1 MKRKRKRNL
10 YHLWF
15 CFAMLLFLAV
25 PFKVKAETATT
36 PVSISVQYGQT
47 EARTILNMINEM
59 RTSSTDAWYWK
70 QDDTTK
76 TYCTNLQPLQYDYD
90 LEKTAMQRAAEIA
103 IIYSHTRPNN
113 KDTFSAFYENS
124 VYYTYA
130 GENIAAGYGTADSVN
145 DGWREDNELYAG
157 QGHRRNMLNSK
168 FNCVGIGHVY
178 YNGFH
183 YWVENFAYRDKV
195 NTTPVSADNTETTL
209 TIPVATSKIS
219 NFNITFDKDE
229 YSLKTGESTSIS
241 VSDPTIS
248 VFGHWGSRFVFVT
261 DTPDLTI
268 ADSTVATLSGT
279 ITGISEGDTTISAS
293 LYGLTAHQTAAVK
306 VHNCE
311 NHWDDGKIT
320 TTPTCTKTGVKQ
332 YTCTICSETKT
343 EEIAALGHDY
353 SSDWTIDTAA
363 ACETVG
369 SKSHHCTRCDS
380 KKDITEIPA
389 SGHSWNDGAIT
400 TEPTCT
406 DEGVK
411 TFTCNSCGKTRTEEV
426 AALGHNY
433 SSDWTI
439 DTAATCS
446 AIGSK
451 SHHCTRCDSKKDVT
465 EIPAS
470 GHSWND
476 GAITTEP
483 TCTDEGV
490 KTFTCNACGKT
501 RTEAIA
507 ALGHNYSS
515 DWTIDTAAVCE
526 TVGSKSHH
534 CTRCDSKKD
543 VTEIPASGHSWNDGA
558 ITTEPTCTDEG
569 VKTFTCNACG
579 KTRTEAVA
587 ALGHN
592 YSSDWTIDTAAAC
605 ETVGSKSHH
614 CTRCDS
620 KKDITEIPASGKH
633 TWNNGVI
640 TKPATIAEEGV
651 KTYTCTVCGVTRTET
666 IAKLPMPTVTPVPT
680 ATPTPAITSAPTV
693 TPTPSVSV
701 GTKITDKKT
710 GNIYKVTS
718 SRSSSQTVAFIGN
731 KVKTSVTIPTT
742 IKIKGATYKVT
753 EISTNAFKNNRKL
766 KKVVIGQNIVRIGK
780 NAFYGCKK
788 LTSITIKS
796 SRLTLKN
803 IGKNA
808 FKNTSPKATVKVPKK
823 QKVLYN
829 QILKKRGLNKKAK
842 VK

>member
-241 VSDPTIS
+241 VSDPAIS

-268 ADSTVATLSGT
+268 ADSTVATLSGS

-320 TTPTCTKTGVKQ
+320 TPPTCTKTGVKQ

-380 KKDITEIPA
+380 K
-389 SGHSWNDGAIT
+389 
-400 TEPTCT
+400 
-406 DEGVK
+406 
-411 TFTCNSCGKTRTEEV
+411 
-426 AALGHNY
+426 
-433 SSDWTI
+433 I
-439 DTAATCS
+439 D
-446 AIGSK
+446 
-451 SHHCTRCDSKKDVT
+451 V
-465 EIPAS
+465 
-470 GHSWND
+470 
-476 GAITTEP
+476 
-483 TCTDEGV
+483 
-490 KTFTCNACGKT
+490 
-501 RTEAIA
+501 
-507 ALGHNYSS
+507 
-515 DWTIDTAAVCE
+515 
-526 TVGSKSHH
+526 
-534 CTRCDSKKD
+534 
-543 VTEIPASGHSWNDGA
+543 
-558 ITTEPTCTDEG
+558 
-569 VKTFTCNACG
+569 
-579 KTRTEAVA
+579 
-587 ALGHN
+587 
-592 YSSDWTIDTAAAC
+592 
-605 ETVGSKSHH
+605 
-614 CTRCDS
+614 
-620 KKDITEIPASGKH
+620 TEIPASGKH
-633 TWNNGVI
+633 TWNNGII

-823 QKVLYN
+823 QKALYN
-829 QILKKRGLNKKAK
+829 QIFKKRGLNKKAK

>member
-1 MKRKRKRNL
+1 MKRKRNL

-157 QGHRRNMLNSK
+157 QGHRRNMLSSK

-320 TTPTCTKTGVKQ
+320 TPPTCTKTGVKQ

-389 SGHSWNDGAIT
+389 
-400 TEPTCT
+400 P
-406 DEGVK
+406 
-411 TFTCNSCGKTRTEEV
+411 
-426 AALGHNY
+426 
-433 SSDWTI
+433 
-439 DTAATCS
+439 
-446 AIGSK
+446 
-451 SHHCTRCDSKKDVT
+451 
-465 EIPAS
+465 
-470 GHSWND
+470 
-476 GAITTEP
+476 
-483 TCTDEGV
+483 
-490 KTFTCNACGKT
+490 
-501 RTEAIA
+501 
-507 ALGHNYSS
+507 
-515 DWTIDTAAVCE
+515 
-526 TVGSKSHH
+526 
-534 CTRCDSKKD
+534 
-543 VTEIPASGHSWNDGA
+543 
-558 ITTEPTCTDEG
+558 
-569 VKTFTCNACG
+569 
-579 KTRTEAVA
+579 
-587 ALGHN
+587 
-592 YSSDWTIDTAAAC
+592 
-605 ETVGSKSHH
+605 
-614 CTRCDS
+614 
-620 KKDITEIPASGKH
+620 GKH

-731 KVKTSVTIPTT
+731 KVKTSVIIPTT

-823 QKVLYN
+823 QKALYN

>member
-1 MKRKRKRNL
+1 MKRKRNL
-10 YHLWF
+10 YHLWI

-25 PFKVKAETATT
+25 PFNVKAATATT

-47 EARTILNMINEM
+47 EARTILDMINEM

-241 VSDPTIS
+241 VSDPAIS
-248 VFGHWGSRFVFVT
+248 VFGHWGSRFIFVT

-320 TTPTCTKTGVKQ
+320 TPPTCTKTGVKQ

-380 KKDITEIPA
+380 KKD
-389 SGHSWNDGAIT
+389 
-400 TEPTCT
+400 
-406 DEGVK
+406 
-411 TFTCNSCGKTRTEEV
+411 
-426 AALGHNY
+426 
-433 SSDWTI
+433 
-439 DTAATCS
+439 
-446 AIGSK
+446 
-451 SHHCTRCDSKKDVT
+451 VT

-476 GAITTEP
+476 GAITTKP

-490 KTFTCNACGKT
+490 KTFTCN
-501 RTEAIA
+501 
-507 ALGHNYSS
+507 S
-515 DWTIDTAAVCE
+515 
-526 TVGSKSHH
+526 
-534 CTRCDSKKD
+534 
-543 VTEIPASGHSWNDGA
+543 
-558 ITTEPTCTDEG
+558 
-569 VKTFTCNACG
+569 CG

-592 YSSDWTIDTAAAC
+592 YSSDWTIDTAATCSAI
-605 ETVGSKSHH
+605 GSKSHH

-640 TKPATIAEEGV
+640 TKPATIAEEGI

-666 IAKLPMPTVTPVPT
+666 IAKLPMPTATPVPT

-701 GTKITDKKT
+701 GTKIVDKKT
-710 GNIYKVTS
+710 GSIYKITS
-718 SRSSSQTVAFIGN
+718 SSSSSRTVAFVGN
-731 KVKTSVTIPTT
+731 KVKASVTIPTS

-753 EISTNAFKNNRKL
+753 EISASAFKNNRKL
-766 KKVVIGQNIVRIGK
+766 KKVVIGQNIVKIGK
-780 NAFYGCKK
+780 NAFYGCKN

-808 FKNTSPKATVKVPKK
+808 FKNTSQKATVKVPKK
-823 QKVLYN
+823 QKALYN

>member
-268 ADSTVATLSGT
+268 ADSTVATLSGS

-320 TTPTCTKTGVKQ
+320 TPPTCTKTGVKQ

-363 ACETVG
+363 A
-369 SKSHHCTRCDS
+369 
-380 KKDITEIPA
+380 
-389 SGHSWNDGAIT
+389 
-400 TEPTCT
+400 
-406 DEGVK
+406 
-411 TFTCNSCGKTRTEEV
+411 
-426 AALGHNY
+426 
-433 SSDWTI
+433 
-439 DTAATCS
+439 
-446 AIGSK
+446 
-451 SHHCTRCDSKKDVT
+451 
-465 EIPAS
+465 
-470 GHSWND
+470 
-476 GAITTEP
+476 
-483 TCTDEGV
+483 
-490 KTFTCNACGKT
+490 
-501 RTEAIA
+501 
-507 ALGHNYSS
+507 
-515 DWTIDTAAVCE
+515 CE

-620 KKDITEIPASGKH
+620 KIDVTEIPASGKH

-666 IAKLPMPTVTPVPT
+666 IAKLPMPTATPVPT

-731 KVKTSVTIPTT
+731 KVKTSVTIPAT

-753 EISTNAFKNNRKL
+753 EISTNAFKNSRKL
-766 KKVVIGQNIVRIGK
+766 KKVVIGQNIVKIDK

-808 FKNTSPKATVKVPKK
+808 FKNTIPKATVKVPKK
-823 QKVLYN
+823 QKALYN

-842 VK
+842 IK

>member
-1 MKRKRKRNL
+1 MKRKRNL

-268 ADSTVATLSGT
+268 ADSTVATLSGS

-320 TTPTCTKTGVKQ
+320 TPPTCTKTGVKQ

-363 ACETVG
+363 A
-369 SKSHHCTRCDS
+369 
-380 KKDITEIPA
+380 
-389 SGHSWNDGAIT
+389 
-400 TEPTCT
+400 
-406 DEGVK
+406 
-411 TFTCNSCGKTRTEEV
+411 
-426 AALGHNY
+426 
-433 SSDWTI
+433 
-439 DTAATCS
+439 
-446 AIGSK
+446 
-451 SHHCTRCDSKKDVT
+451 
-465 EIPAS
+465 
-470 GHSWND
+470 
-476 GAITTEP
+476 
-483 TCTDEGV
+483 
-490 KTFTCNACGKT
+490 
-501 RTEAIA
+501 
-507 ALGHNYSS
+507 
-515 DWTIDTAAVCE
+515 CE

-620 KKDITEIPASGKH
+620 KKDVTEIPASGKH

-731 KVKTSVTIPTT
+731 KVKTSVIIPTT

-788 LTSITIKS
+788 LTAITIKS

-823 QKVLYN
+823 QKALYN

>member
-219 NFNITFDKDE
+219 NFHITFDKDE

-241 VSDPTIS
+241 VSDPAIS

-268 ADSTVATLSGT
+268 ADSTVATLSGS

-320 TTPTCTKTGVKQ
+320 TPPTCTKTGVKQ

-389 SGHSWNDGAIT
+389 
-400 TEPTCT
+400 P
-406 DEGVK
+406 
-411 TFTCNSCGKTRTEEV
+411 
-426 AALGHNY
+426 
-433 SSDWTI
+433 
-439 DTAATCS
+439 
-446 AIGSK
+446 
-451 SHHCTRCDSKKDVT
+451 
-465 EIPAS
+465 
-470 GHSWND
+470 
-476 GAITTEP
+476 
-483 TCTDEGV
+483 
-490 KTFTCNACGKT
+490 
-501 RTEAIA
+501 
-507 ALGHNYSS
+507 
-515 DWTIDTAAVCE
+515 
-526 TVGSKSHH
+526 
-534 CTRCDSKKD
+534 
-543 VTEIPASGHSWNDGA
+543 
-558 ITTEPTCTDEG
+558 
-569 VKTFTCNACG
+569 
-579 KTRTEAVA
+579 
-587 ALGHN
+587 
-592 YSSDWTIDTAAAC
+592 
-605 ETVGSKSHH
+605 
-614 CTRCDS
+614 
-620 KKDITEIPASGKH
+620 GKH

-731 KVKTSVTIPTT
+731 KVKTSVIIPTT

>member
-1 MKRKRKRNL
+1 MKRKRNL

-15 CFAMLLFLAV
+15 CFAVLLFLAV

-320 TTPTCTKTGVKQ
+320 TPPTCTKTGVKQ

-380 KKDITEIPA
+380 KKD
-389 SGHSWNDGAIT
+389 
-400 TEPTCT
+400 
-406 DEGVK
+406 V
-411 TFTCNSCGKTRTEEV
+411 
-426 AALGHNY
+426 
-433 SSDWTI
+433 
-439 DTAATCS
+439 
-446 AIGSK
+446 
-451 SHHCTRCDSKKDVT
+451 
-465 EIPAS
+465 
-470 GHSWND
+470 
-476 GAITTEP
+476 
-483 TCTDEGV
+483 
-490 KTFTCNACGKT
+490 
-501 RTEAIA
+501 
-507 ALGHNYSS
+507 
-515 DWTIDTAAVCE
+515 
-526 TVGSKSHH
+526 
-534 CTRCDSKKD
+534 
-543 VTEIPASGHSWNDGA
+543 
-558 ITTEPTCTDEG
+558 
-569 VKTFTCNACG
+569 
-579 KTRTEAVA
+579 
-587 ALGHN
+587 
-592 YSSDWTIDTAAAC
+592 
-605 ETVGSKSHH
+605 
-614 CTRCDS
+614 
-620 KKDITEIPASGKH
+620 TEIPASGKH
-633 TWNNGVI
+633 TWNNGII

>member
-1 MKRKRKRNL
+1 MKRKRNL
-10 YHLWF
+10 YHLWI

-25 PFKVKAETATT
+25 PFNVKAATATT

-47 EARTILNMINEM
+47 EARTILDMINEM

-241 VSDPTIS
+241 VSDPAIS

-320 TTPTCTKTGVKQ
+320 TPPTCTKTGVKQ

-369 SKSHHCTRCDS
+369 SKSHHCTRCD
-380 KKDITEIPA
+380 
-389 SGHSWNDGAIT
+389 
-400 TEPTCT
+400 
-406 DEGVK
+406 
-411 TFTCNSCGKTRTEEV
+411 R
-426 AALGHNY
+426 
-433 SSDWTI
+433 
-439 DTAATCS
+439 
-446 AIGSK
+446 
-451 SHHCTRCDSKKDVT
+451 
-465 EIPAS
+465 
-470 GHSWND
+470 
-476 GAITTEP
+476 
-483 TCTDEGV
+483 
-490 KTFTCNACGKT
+490 
-501 RTEAIA
+501 
-507 ALGHNYSS
+507 
-515 DWTIDTAAVCE
+515 
-526 TVGSKSHH
+526 
-534 CTRCDSKKD
+534 KKD

-666 IAKLPMPTVTPVPT
+666 IAKLPMPTATPVPT

-701 GTKITDKKT
+701 GTKIVDKKT
-710 GNIYKVTS
+710 GSIYKVTS
-718 SRSSSQTVAFIGN
+718 SSSSSRTVAFVGN
-731 KVKTSVTIPTT
+731 KVKASVTIPTS

-753 EISTNAFKNNRKL
+753 EISASAFKNNRNL
-766 KKVVIGQNIVRIGK
+766 KKVVIGQNIVKIGK
-780 NAFYGCKK
+780 NAFYGCKN

-808 FKNTSPKATVKVPKK
+808 FKNTSQKATVKVPKK
-823 QKVLYN
+823 QKALYN

>member
-1 MKRKRKRNL
+1 MKRKRNL

-157 QGHRRNMLNSK
+157 LGHRRNMLNSK

-268 ADSTVATLSGT
+268 ADSTVATLSGS

-320 TTPTCTKTGVKQ
+320 TPPTCTKTGVKQ

-380 KKDITEIPA
+380 KKD
-389 SGHSWNDGAIT
+389 
-400 TEPTCT
+400 
-406 DEGVK
+406 V
-411 TFTCNSCGKTRTEEV
+411 
-426 AALGHNY
+426 
-433 SSDWTI
+433 
-439 DTAATCS
+439 
-446 AIGSK
+446 
-451 SHHCTRCDSKKDVT
+451 
-465 EIPAS
+465 
-470 GHSWND
+470 
-476 GAITTEP
+476 
-483 TCTDEGV
+483 
-490 KTFTCNACGKT
+490 
-501 RTEAIA
+501 
-507 ALGHNYSS
+507 
-515 DWTIDTAAVCE
+515 
-526 TVGSKSHH
+526 
-534 CTRCDSKKD
+534 
-543 VTEIPASGHSWNDGA
+543 
-558 ITTEPTCTDEG
+558 
-569 VKTFTCNACG
+569 
-579 KTRTEAVA
+579 
-587 ALGHN
+587 
-592 YSSDWTIDTAAAC
+592 
-605 ETVGSKSHH
+605 
-614 CTRCDS
+614 
-620 KKDITEIPASGKH
+620 TEIPASGKH

-651 KTYTCTVCGVTRTET
+651 KTYTCTICGVTRTET

-731 KVKTSVTIPTT
+731 KVKTSVIIPTT

-823 QKVLYN
+823 QKALYN

>member
-1 MKRKRKRNL
+1 MKRKRNL

-241 VSDPTIS
+241 VSDPAIS

-268 ADSTVATLSGT
+268 ADSTVATLSGS

-311 NHWDDGKIT
+311 NHWNDGKIT
-320 TTPTCTKTGVKQ
+320 TPPTCTKTGVKQ

-363 ACETVG
+363 T
-369 SKSHHCTRCDS
+369 
-380 KKDITEIPA
+380 
-389 SGHSWNDGAIT
+389 
-400 TEPTCT
+400 
-406 DEGVK
+406 
-411 TFTCNSCGKTRTEEV
+411 
-426 AALGHNY
+426 
-433 SSDWTI
+433 
-439 DTAATCS
+439 
-446 AIGSK
+446 
-451 SHHCTRCDSKKDVT
+451 
-465 EIPAS
+465 
-470 GHSWND
+470 
-476 GAITTEP
+476 
-483 TCTDEGV
+483 
-490 KTFTCNACGKT
+490 
-501 RTEAIA
+501 
-507 ALGHNYSS
+507 
-515 DWTIDTAAVCE
+515 CE

-620 KKDITEIPASGKH
+620 KIDVTEIPASGKH

-666 IAKLPMPTVTPVPT
+666 IAKLPMPTATPVPT

-731 KVKTSVTIPTT
+731 KVKTSVTIPAT

-753 EISTNAFKNNRKL
+753 EISTNAFKNSRKL
-766 KKVVIGQNIVRIGK
+766 KKVVIGQNIVKIGK

-808 FKNTSPKATVKVPKK
+808 FKNTIPKATVKVPKK
-823 QKVLYN
+823 QKALYN

-842 VK
+842 IK

>member
-1 MKRKRKRNL
+1 MKRKRNL

-183 YWVENFAYRDKV
+183 YWVENFAYRDEV
-195 NTTPVSADNTETTL
+195 NTTPISADNTETTL

-380 KKDITEIPA
+380 KKD
-389 SGHSWNDGAIT
+389 
-400 TEPTCT
+400 
-406 DEGVK
+406 V
-411 TFTCNSCGKTRTEEV
+411 
-426 AALGHNY
+426 
-433 SSDWTI
+433 
-439 DTAATCS
+439 
-446 AIGSK
+446 
-451 SHHCTRCDSKKDVT
+451 
-465 EIPAS
+465 
-470 GHSWND
+470 
-476 GAITTEP
+476 
-483 TCTDEGV
+483 
-490 KTFTCNACGKT
+490 
-501 RTEAIA
+501 
-507 ALGHNYSS
+507 
-515 DWTIDTAAVCE
+515 
-526 TVGSKSHH
+526 
-534 CTRCDSKKD
+534 
-543 VTEIPASGHSWNDGA
+543 
-558 ITTEPTCTDEG
+558 
-569 VKTFTCNACG
+569 
-579 KTRTEAVA
+579 
-587 ALGHN
+587 
-592 YSSDWTIDTAAAC
+592 
-605 ETVGSKSHH
+605 
-614 CTRCDS
+614 
-620 KKDITEIPASGKH
+620 TEIPASGKH

-651 KTYTCTVCGVTRTET
+651 KTYTCTICGVTRTET

-731 KVKTSVTIPTT
+731 KVKTSVIIPTT

-823 QKVLYN
+823 QKALYN

>member
-219 NFNITFDKDE
+219 NFHITFDKDE

-241 VSDPTIS
+241 VSDPAIS

-268 ADSTVATLSGT
+268 ADSTVATLSGS

-320 TTPTCTKTGVKQ
+320 TPPTCTKTGVKQ

-343 EEIAALGHDY
+343 EEIAALGHD
-353 SSDWTIDTAA
+353 
-363 ACETVG
+363 
-369 SKSHHCTRCDS
+369 
-380 KKDITEIPA
+380 
-389 SGHSWNDGAIT
+389 
-400 TEPTCT
+400 
-406 DEGVK
+406 
-411 TFTCNSCGKTRTEEV
+411 
-426 AALGHNY
+426 
-433 SSDWTI
+433 
-439 DTAATCS
+439 
-446 AIGSK
+446 
-451 SHHCTRCDSKKDVT
+451 
-465 EIPAS
+465 
-470 GHSWND
+470 
-476 GAITTEP
+476 
-483 TCTDEGV
+483 
-490 KTFTCNACGKT
+490 
-501 RTEAIA
+501 
-507 ALGHNYSS
+507 
-515 DWTIDTAAVCE
+515 
-526 TVGSKSHH
+526 
-534 CTRCDSKKD
+534 
-543 VTEIPASGHSWNDGA
+543 
-558 ITTEPTCTDEG
+558 
-569 VKTFTCNACG
+569 
-579 KTRTEAVA
+579 
-587 ALGHN
+587 

-780 NAFYGCKK
+780 NSFYGCKK

>member
-241 VSDPTIS
+241 VSDPAIS

-268 ADSTVATLSGT
+268 ADSTVATLSGS

-311 NHWDDGKIT
+311 NHWNDGKIT
-320 TTPTCTKTGVKQ
+320 TPPTCTKTGVKQ

-363 ACETVG
+363 T
-369 SKSHHCTRCDS
+369 
-380 KKDITEIPA
+380 
-389 SGHSWNDGAIT
+389 
-400 TEPTCT
+400 
-406 DEGVK
+406 
-411 TFTCNSCGKTRTEEV
+411 
-426 AALGHNY
+426 
-433 SSDWTI
+433 
-439 DTAATCS
+439 
-446 AIGSK
+446 
-451 SHHCTRCDSKKDVT
+451 
-465 EIPAS
+465 
-470 GHSWND
+470 
-476 GAITTEP
+476 
-483 TCTDEGV
+483 
-490 KTFTCNACGKT
+490 
-501 RTEAIA
+501 
-507 ALGHNYSS
+507 
-515 DWTIDTAAVCE
+515 CE

-620 KKDITEIPASGKH
+620 KIDVTEIPASGKH

-666 IAKLPMPTVTPVPT
+666 IAKLPMPTATPVPT

-718 SRSSSQTVAFIGN
+718 SRPSSQTVAFIGN
-731 KVKTSVTIPTT
+731 KVKTSVTIPAT

-753 EISTNAFKNNRKL
+753 EISTNAFKNSRKL
-766 KKVVIGQNIVRIGK
+766 KKVVIGQNIVKIGK

-808 FKNTSPKATVKVPKK
+808 FKNTIPKATVKVPKK
-823 QKVLYN
+823 QKALYN

-842 VK
+842 IK

>member
-1 MKRKRKRNL
+1 MKRKRNL

-268 ADSTVATLSGT
+268 ADSTVATLSGS

-320 TTPTCTKTGVKQ
+320 TPPTCTKTGVKQ

-380 KKDITEIPA
+380 KKD
-389 SGHSWNDGAIT
+389 
-400 TEPTCT
+400 
-406 DEGVK
+406 V
-411 TFTCNSCGKTRTEEV
+411 
-426 AALGHNY
+426 
-433 SSDWTI
+433 
-439 DTAATCS
+439 
-446 AIGSK
+446 
-451 SHHCTRCDSKKDVT
+451 
-465 EIPAS
+465 
-470 GHSWND
+470 
-476 GAITTEP
+476 
-483 TCTDEGV
+483 
-490 KTFTCNACGKT
+490 
-501 RTEAIA
+501 
-507 ALGHNYSS
+507 
-515 DWTIDTAAVCE
+515 
-526 TVGSKSHH
+526 
-534 CTRCDSKKD
+534 
-543 VTEIPASGHSWNDGA
+543 
-558 ITTEPTCTDEG
+558 
-569 VKTFTCNACG
+569 
-579 KTRTEAVA
+579 
-587 ALGHN
+587 
-592 YSSDWTIDTAAAC
+592 
-605 ETVGSKSHH
+605 
-614 CTRCDS
+614 
-620 KKDITEIPASGKH
+620 TEIPASGKH
-633 TWNNGVI
+633 TWNNGII

-780 NAFYGCKK
+780 NSFYGCKK

-823 QKVLYN
+823 QKALYN
-829 QILKKRGLNKKAK
+829 QIFKKRGLNKKAK

>member
-1 MKRKRKRNL
+1 MKRKRNL

-380 KKDITEIPA
+380 KKD
-389 SGHSWNDGAIT
+389 
-400 TEPTCT
+400 
-406 DEGVK
+406 
-411 TFTCNSCGKTRTEEV
+411 
-426 AALGHNY
+426 
-433 SSDWTI
+433 
-439 DTAATCS
+439 
-446 AIGSK
+446 
-451 SHHCTRCDSKKDVT
+451 
-465 EIPAS
+465 
-470 GHSWND
+470 
-476 GAITTEP
+476 
-483 TCTDEGV
+483 
-490 KTFTCNACGKT
+490 
-501 RTEAIA
+501 
-507 ALGHNYSS
+507 
-515 DWTIDTAAVCE
+515 
-526 TVGSKSHH
+526 
-534 CTRCDSKKD
+534 

>member
-1 MKRKRKRNL
+1 MKRKRNL

-268 ADSTVATLSGT
+268 ADSTVATLSGS

-320 TTPTCTKTGVKQ
+320 TPPTCTKTGVKQ

-343 EEIAALGHDY
+343 EEIAALGHD
-353 SSDWTIDTAA
+353 
-363 ACETVG
+363 
-369 SKSHHCTRCDS
+369 
-380 KKDITEIPA
+380 
-389 SGHSWNDGAIT
+389 
-400 TEPTCT
+400 
-406 DEGVK
+406 
-411 TFTCNSCGKTRTEEV
+411 
-426 AALGHNY
+426 
-433 SSDWTI
+433 
-439 DTAATCS
+439 
-446 AIGSK
+446 
-451 SHHCTRCDSKKDVT
+451 
-465 EIPAS
+465 
-470 GHSWND
+470 
-476 GAITTEP
+476 
-483 TCTDEGV
+483 
-490 KTFTCNACGKT
+490 
-501 RTEAIA
+501 
-507 ALGHNYSS
+507 
-515 DWTIDTAAVCE
+515 
-526 TVGSKSHH
+526 
-534 CTRCDSKKD
+534 
-543 VTEIPASGHSWNDGA
+543 
-558 ITTEPTCTDEG
+558 
-569 VKTFTCNACG
+569 
-579 KTRTEAVA
+579 
-587 ALGHN
+587 

-780 NAFYGCKK
+780 NSFYGCKK

>member
-1 MKRKRKRNL
+1 MKRKRKRKRNL

-241 VSDPTIS
+241 VSDPAIS

-268 ADSTVATLSGT
+268 ADSTVATLSGS

-320 TTPTCTKTGVKQ
+320 TPPTCTKTGVKQ

-380 KKDITEIPA
+380 KKD
-389 SGHSWNDGAIT
+389 
-400 TEPTCT
+400 
-406 DEGVK
+406 V
-411 TFTCNSCGKTRTEEV
+411 
-426 AALGHNY
+426 
-433 SSDWTI
+433 
-439 DTAATCS
+439 
-446 AIGSK
+446 
-451 SHHCTRCDSKKDVT
+451 
-465 EIPAS
+465 
-470 GHSWND
+470 
-476 GAITTEP
+476 
-483 TCTDEGV
+483 
-490 KTFTCNACGKT
+490 
-501 RTEAIA
+501 
-507 ALGHNYSS
+507 
-515 DWTIDTAAVCE
+515 
-526 TVGSKSHH
+526 
-534 CTRCDSKKD
+534 
-543 VTEIPASGHSWNDGA
+543 
-558 ITTEPTCTDEG
+558 
-569 VKTFTCNACG
+569 
-579 KTRTEAVA
+579 
-587 ALGHN
+587 
-592 YSSDWTIDTAAAC
+592 
-605 ETVGSKSHH
+605 
-614 CTRCDS
+614 
-620 KKDITEIPASGKH
+620 TEIPASGKH

-651 KTYTCTVCGVTRTET
+651 KTYTCTICGVTRTET

-731 KVKTSVTIPTT
+731 KVKTSVIIPTT

-823 QKVLYN
+823 QKALYN

>member
-1 MKRKRKRNL
+1 MKRKRNL

-15 CFAMLLFLAV
+15 CFAVLLFLAV

-145 DGWREDNELYAG
+145 NGWREDNELYAG

-219 NFNITFDKDE
+219 NFNIAFDKDE

-320 TTPTCTKTGVKQ
+320 TPPTCTKTGVKQ

-363 ACETVG
+363 ACETVGSKSHHCTRCDSKKDVTEIPASGHSWNDGAITTEPTCTDEGVKTFTCNSCGKTRTEEVAALGHNYSSDWTIDTAATCSAIG

-451 SHHCTRCDSKKDVT
+451 SHHCTRCDSKKD
-465 EIPAS
+465 
-470 GHSWND
+470 
-476 GAITTEP
+476 
-483 TCTDEGV
+483 
-490 KTFTCNACGKT
+490 
-501 RTEAIA
+501 
-507 ALGHNYSS
+507 
-515 DWTIDTAAVCE
+515 
-526 TVGSKSHH
+526 
-534 CTRCDSKKD
+534 
-543 VTEIPASGHSWNDGA
+543 
-558 ITTEPTCTDEG
+558 
-569 VKTFTCNACG
+569 
-579 KTRTEAVA
+579 
-587 ALGHN
+587 
-592 YSSDWTIDTAAAC
+592 
-605 ETVGSKSHH
+605 
-614 CTRCDS
+614 
-620 KKDITEIPASGKH
+620 ITEIPASGKH

-666 IAKLPMPTVTPVPT
+666 IAKLPMPTATPVPT

-718 SRSSSQTVAFIGN
+718 SRSSSRTVAFIGN

-742 IKIKGATYKVT
+742 IKIKDATYKVT

-766 KKVVIGQNIVRIGK
+766 KKVVIGQNIVKIGK

-823 QKVLYN
+823 QKALYN
-829 QILKKRGLNKKAK
+829 QILKKRGLNQKAK

>member
-1 MKRKRKRNL
+1 MKRKRNL

-241 VSDPTIS
+241 VSDPAIS

-268 ADSTVATLSGT
+268 ADSTVATLSGS

-320 TTPTCTKTGVKQ
+320 TPPTCTKTGVKQ

-363 ACETVG
+363 A
-369 SKSHHCTRCDS
+369 
-380 KKDITEIPA
+380 
-389 SGHSWNDGAIT
+389 
-400 TEPTCT
+400 
-406 DEGVK
+406 
-411 TFTCNSCGKTRTEEV
+411 
-426 AALGHNY
+426 
-433 SSDWTI
+433 
-439 DTAATCS
+439 
-446 AIGSK
+446 
-451 SHHCTRCDSKKDVT
+451 
-465 EIPAS
+465 
-470 GHSWND
+470 
-476 GAITTEP
+476 
-483 TCTDEGV
+483 
-490 KTFTCNACGKT
+490 
-501 RTEAIA
+501 
-507 ALGHNYSS
+507 
-515 DWTIDTAAVCE
+515 CE

-640 TKPATIAEEGV
+640 TKPATIAKEGV

-731 KVKTSVTIPTT
+731 KVKTSVIIPTT

>member
-515 DWTIDTAAVCE
+515 DWTIDTAA
-526 TVGSKSHH
+526 
-534 CTRCDSKKD
+534 
-543 VTEIPASGHSWNDGA
+543 
-558 ITTEPTCTDEG
+558 
-569 VKTFTCNACG
+569 
-579 KTRTEAVA
+579 
-587 ALGHN
+587 
-592 YSSDWTIDTAAAC
+592 AC

>member
-1 MKRKRKRNL
+1 MKRKRNL

-47 EARTILNMINEM
+47 EARTILDMINEM

-241 VSDPTIS
+241 VSDPAIS

-311 NHWDDGKIT
+311 NHWDNEKIT
-320 TTPTCTKTGVKQ
+320 TPPTCTKTGVKQ

-369 SKSHHCTRCDS
+369 SKSHHCTRCD
-380 KKDITEIPA
+380 
-389 SGHSWNDGAIT
+389 
-400 TEPTCT
+400 
-406 DEGVK
+406 
-411 TFTCNSCGKTRTEEV
+411 R
-426 AALGHNY
+426 
-433 SSDWTI
+433 
-439 DTAATCS
+439 
-446 AIGSK
+446 
-451 SHHCTRCDSKKDVT
+451 
-465 EIPAS
+465 
-470 GHSWND
+470 
-476 GAITTEP
+476 
-483 TCTDEGV
+483 
-490 KTFTCNACGKT
+490 
-501 RTEAIA
+501 
-507 ALGHNYSS
+507 
-515 DWTIDTAAVCE
+515 
-526 TVGSKSHH
+526 
-534 CTRCDSKKD
+534 KKD

-666 IAKLPMPTVTPVPT
+666 IAKLPMPTATPVPT

-701 GTKITDKKT
+701 GTKIVDKKT
-710 GNIYKVTS
+710 GSIYKVTS
-718 SRSSSQTVAFIGN
+718 SSSSSRTVAFVGN
-731 KVKTSVTIPTT
+731 KVKASVTIPTS

-753 EISTNAFKNNRKL
+753 EISASAFKNNRKL
-766 KKVVIGQNIVRIGK
+766 KKVVIGQNIVKIGK
-780 NAFYGCKK
+780 NAFYGCKN

-808 FKNTSPKATVKVPKK
+808 FKNTSQKATVKVPKK
-823 QKVLYN
+823 QKALYN

>member
-1 MKRKRKRNL
+1 MKRKRNL

-343 EEIAALGHDY
+343 EEIAALGNDY

-380 KKDITEIPA
+380 KKD
-389 SGHSWNDGAIT
+389 
-400 TEPTCT
+400 
-406 DEGVK
+406 V
-411 TFTCNSCGKTRTEEV
+411 
-426 AALGHNY
+426 
-433 SSDWTI
+433 
-439 DTAATCS
+439 
-446 AIGSK
+446 
-451 SHHCTRCDSKKDVT
+451 
-465 EIPAS
+465 
-470 GHSWND
+470 
-476 GAITTEP
+476 
-483 TCTDEGV
+483 
-490 KTFTCNACGKT
+490 
-501 RTEAIA
+501 
-507 ALGHNYSS
+507 
-515 DWTIDTAAVCE
+515 
-526 TVGSKSHH
+526 
-534 CTRCDSKKD
+534 
-543 VTEIPASGHSWNDGA
+543 
-558 ITTEPTCTDEG
+558 
-569 VKTFTCNACG
+569 
-579 KTRTEAVA
+579 
-587 ALGHN
+587 
-592 YSSDWTIDTAAAC
+592 
-605 ETVGSKSHH
+605 
-614 CTRCDS
+614 
-620 KKDITEIPASGKH
+620 TEIPASGKH

-651 KTYTCTVCGVTRTET
+651 KTYTCTICGVTRTET

-731 KVKTSVTIPTT
+731 KVKTSVIIPTT

-823 QKVLYN
+823 QKALYN

>member
-241 VSDPTIS
+241 VSDPAIS

-268 ADSTVATLSGT
+268 ADSTVATLSGS

-320 TTPTCTKTGVKQ
+320 TPPTCTKTGVKQ

-363 ACETVG
+363 A
-369 SKSHHCTRCDS
+369 
-380 KKDITEIPA
+380 
-389 SGHSWNDGAIT
+389 
-400 TEPTCT
+400 
-406 DEGVK
+406 
-411 TFTCNSCGKTRTEEV
+411 
-426 AALGHNY
+426 
-433 SSDWTI
+433 
-439 DTAATCS
+439 
-446 AIGSK
+446 
-451 SHHCTRCDSKKDVT
+451 
-465 EIPAS
+465 
-470 GHSWND
+470 
-476 GAITTEP
+476 
-483 TCTDEGV
+483 
-490 KTFTCNACGKT
+490 
-501 RTEAIA
+501 
-507 ALGHNYSS
+507 
-515 DWTIDTAAVCE
+515 CE

-592 YSSDWTIDTAAAC
+592 YSSDWTIDTAAVC

-620 KKDITEIPASGKH
+620 KKDVTEIPASGKH

-788 LTSITIKS
+788 LTAITIKS

>member
-1 MKRKRKRNL
+1 MKRKRNL
-10 YHLWF
+10 YHLWI

-25 PFKVKAETATT
+25 PFNVKAATATT

-47 EARTILNMINEM
+47 EARTILDMINEM

-241 VSDPTIS
+241 VSDPAIS

-311 NHWDDGKIT
+311 NHWDNEKIT
-320 TTPTCTKTGVKQ
+320 TPPTCTKTGVKQ

-369 SKSHHCTRCDS
+369 SKSHHCTRCD
-380 KKDITEIPA
+380 
-389 SGHSWNDGAIT
+389 
-400 TEPTCT
+400 
-406 DEGVK
+406 
-411 TFTCNSCGKTRTEEV
+411 R
-426 AALGHNY
+426 
-433 SSDWTI
+433 
-439 DTAATCS
+439 
-446 AIGSK
+446 
-451 SHHCTRCDSKKDVT
+451 
-465 EIPAS
+465 
-470 GHSWND
+470 
-476 GAITTEP
+476 
-483 TCTDEGV
+483 
-490 KTFTCNACGKT
+490 
-501 RTEAIA
+501 
-507 ALGHNYSS
+507 
-515 DWTIDTAAVCE
+515 
-526 TVGSKSHH
+526 
-534 CTRCDSKKD
+534 KKD

-620 KKDITEIPASGKH
+620 KKDVTEIPASGHFWNDGAITTKPTCTDEGVKTFTCNSCGKTRTEAVAALGHNYSSDWTIDTAATCSAIGSKSHHCTRCDSKKDITEIPASGKH

-640 TKPATIAEEGV
+640 TKPATIAEEGI

-666 IAKLPMPTVTPVPT
+666 IAKLPMPTATPVPT

-701 GTKITDKKT
+701 GTKIVDKKT
-710 GNIYKVTS
+710 GSIYKVTS
-718 SRSSSQTVAFIGN
+718 SSSSSRTVAFVGN
-731 KVKTSVTIPTT
+731 KVKASVTIPTS

-753 EISTNAFKNNRKL
+753 EISASAFKNNRKL
-766 KKVVIGQNIVRIGK
+766 KKVVIGQNIVKIGK
-780 NAFYGCKK
+780 NAFYGCKN

-808 FKNTSPKATVKVPKK
+808 FKNTSQKATVKVPKK
-823 QKVLYN
+823 QKALYN

>member
-1 MKRKRKRNL
+1 MKIKRNL
-10 YHLWF
+10 YHLWI

-25 PFKVKAETATT
+25 PFNVKAATATT

-47 EARTILNMINEM
+47 EARTILDMINEM

-183 YWVENFAYRDKV
+183 YWVENFAYRDEV
-195 NTTPVSADNTETTL
+195 NTTPISADNTETTL

-241 VSDPTIS
+241 VSDPAIS

-261 DTPDLTI
+261 DTPNLTI

-311 NHWDDGKIT
+311 NHWDNEKIT
-320 TTPTCTKTGVKQ
+320 TPPTCTKTGVKQ

-343 EEIAALGHDY
+343 EEIPALGHDY

-363 ACETVG
+363 A
-369 SKSHHCTRCDS
+369 
-380 KKDITEIPA
+380 
-389 SGHSWNDGAIT
+389 
-400 TEPTCT
+400 
-406 DEGVK
+406 
-411 TFTCNSCGKTRTEEV
+411 
-426 AALGHNY
+426 
-433 SSDWTI
+433 
-439 DTAATCS
+439 
-446 AIGSK
+446 
-451 SHHCTRCDSKKDVT
+451 
-465 EIPAS
+465 
-470 GHSWND
+470 
-476 GAITTEP
+476 
-483 TCTDEGV
+483 
-490 KTFTCNACGKT
+490 
-501 RTEAIA
+501 
-507 ALGHNYSS
+507 
-515 DWTIDTAAVCE
+515 CE

-569 VKTFTCNACG
+569 VKTFTCNSCG

-640 TKPATIAEEGV
+640 TKPATIAEEGI

-666 IAKLPMPTVTPVPT
+666 IAKLSMPTATPVPT

-701 GTKITDKKT
+701 GTKIVDKKT
-710 GNIYKVTS
+710 GSIYKITS
-718 SRSSSQTVAFIGN
+718 SSSSSRTVTFVGN
-731 KVKTSVTIPTT
+731 KVKASVTIPTS
-742 IKIKGATYKVT
+742 IKIKGVTYKVT
-753 EISTNAFKNNRKL
+753 EISASAFKNNRKL
-766 KKVVIGQNIVRIGK
+766 KKVVIGQNIVKIGK
-780 NAFYGCKK
+780 NAFYGCKN
-788 LTSITIKS
+788 LTSITIKPS
-796 SRLTLKN
+796 QLTLKN

-823 QKVLYN
+823 QKALYN

>member
-241 VSDPTIS
+241 VSDPAIS

-293 LYGLTAHQTAAVK
+293 LYGLTAHHTAAVK

-320 TTPTCTKTGVKQ
+320 TAPTCTKTGVKQ

-363 ACETVG
+363 
-369 SKSHHCTRCDS
+369 
-380 KKDITEIPA
+380 
-389 SGHSWNDGAIT
+389 
-400 TEPTCT
+400 
-406 DEGVK
+406 
-411 TFTCNSCGKTRTEEV
+411 
-426 AALGHNY
+426 
-433 SSDWTI
+433 
-439 DTAATCS
+439 
-446 AIGSK
+446 
-451 SHHCTRCDSKKDVT
+451 
-465 EIPAS
+465 
-470 GHSWND
+470 
-476 GAITTEP
+476 
-483 TCTDEGV
+483 
-490 KTFTCNACGKT
+490 
-501 RTEAIA
+501 
-507 ALGHNYSS
+507 
-515 DWTIDTAAVCE
+515 VCE

-534 CTRCDSKKD
+534 CTRCDSKID
-543 VTEIPASGHSWNDGA
+543 V
-558 ITTEPTCTDEG
+558 
-569 VKTFTCNACG
+569 
-579 KTRTEAVA
+579 
-587 ALGHN
+587 
-592 YSSDWTIDTAAAC
+592 
-605 ETVGSKSHH
+605 
-614 CTRCDS
+614 
-620 KKDITEIPASGKH
+620 TEIPASGKH

-640 TKPATIAEEGV
+640 TKPATIAKEGV

-823 QKVLYN
+823 QKALYN

>member
-1 MKRKRKRNL
+1 MKRKRNL

-130 GENIAAGYGTADSVN
+130 GKNIAAGYGTADSVN

-380 KKDITEIPA
+380 KKD
-389 SGHSWNDGAIT
+389 
-400 TEPTCT
+400 
-406 DEGVK
+406 
-411 TFTCNSCGKTRTEEV
+411 
-426 AALGHNY
+426 
-433 SSDWTI
+433 
-439 DTAATCS
+439 
-446 AIGSK
+446 
-451 SHHCTRCDSKKDVT
+451 
-465 EIPAS
+465 
-470 GHSWND
+470 
-476 GAITTEP
+476 
-483 TCTDEGV
+483 
-490 KTFTCNACGKT
+490 
-501 RTEAIA
+501 
-507 ALGHNYSS
+507 
-515 DWTIDTAAVCE
+515 
-526 TVGSKSHH
+526 
-534 CTRCDSKKD
+534 

-592 YSSDWTIDTAAAC
+592 YSSDWTIDTAAVC

-823 QKVLYN
+823 QKALYN
-829 QILKKRGLNKKAK
+829 QIFKKRGLNKKAK

>member
-1 MKRKRKRNL
+1 MKRKRNL

-157 QGHRRNMLNSK
+157 QGHRRNMLSSK

-229 YSLKTGESTSIS
+229 YSLKTGESASIS
-241 VSDPTIS
+241 VSDPAIS

-320 TTPTCTKTGVKQ
+320 TPPTCTKTGVKQ

-380 KKDITEIPA
+380 KKI
-389 SGHSWNDGAIT
+389 
-400 TEPTCT
+400 
-406 DEGVK
+406 
-411 TFTCNSCGKTRTEEV
+411 
-426 AALGHNY
+426 
-433 SSDWTI
+433 
-439 DTAATCS
+439 
-446 AIGSK
+446 
-451 SHHCTRCDSKKDVT
+451 
-465 EIPAS
+465 
-470 GHSWND
+470 
-476 GAITTEP
+476 
-483 TCTDEGV
+483 
-490 KTFTCNACGKT
+490 
-501 RTEAIA
+501 
-507 ALGHNYSS
+507 
-515 DWTIDTAAVCE
+515 
-526 TVGSKSHH
+526 
-534 CTRCDSKKD
+534 
-543 VTEIPASGHSWNDGA
+543 
-558 ITTEPTCTDEG
+558 
-569 VKTFTCNACG
+569 
-579 KTRTEAVA
+579 
-587 ALGHN
+587 
-592 YSSDWTIDTAAAC
+592 
-605 ETVGSKSHH
+605 
-614 CTRCDS
+614 
-620 KKDITEIPASGKH
+620 
-633 TWNNGVI
+633 
-640 TKPATIAEEGV
+640 
-651 KTYTCTVCGVTRTET
+651 
-666 IAKLPMPTVTPVPT
+666 
-680 ATPTPAITSAPTV
+680 
-693 TPTPSVSV
+693 
-701 GTKITDKKT
+701 
-710 GNIYKVTS
+710 
-718 SRSSSQTVAFIGN
+718 
-731 KVKTSVTIPTT
+731 
-742 IKIKGATYKVT
+742 
-753 EISTNAFKNNRKL
+753 
-766 KKVVIGQNIVRIGK
+766 
-780 NAFYGCKK
+780 
-788 LTSITIKS
+788 
-796 SRLTLKN
+796 
-803 IGKNA
+803 
-808 FKNTSPKATVKVPKK
+808 
-823 QKVLYN
+823 
-829 QILKKRGLNKKAK
+829 
-842 VK
+842 

>member
-1 MKRKRKRNL
+1 MKRKRNL

-15 CFAMLLFLAV
+15 CFAVLLFLAV

-241 VSDPTIS
+241 VSDPSIS

-380 KKDITEIPA
+380 KKD
-389 SGHSWNDGAIT
+389 
-400 TEPTCT
+400 
-406 DEGVK
+406 V
-411 TFTCNSCGKTRTEEV
+411 
-426 AALGHNY
+426 
-433 SSDWTI
+433 
-439 DTAATCS
+439 
-446 AIGSK
+446 
-451 SHHCTRCDSKKDVT
+451 
-465 EIPAS
+465 
-470 GHSWND
+470 
-476 GAITTEP
+476 
-483 TCTDEGV
+483 
-490 KTFTCNACGKT
+490 
-501 RTEAIA
+501 
-507 ALGHNYSS
+507 
-515 DWTIDTAAVCE
+515 
-526 TVGSKSHH
+526 
-534 CTRCDSKKD
+534 
-543 VTEIPASGHSWNDGA
+543 
-558 ITTEPTCTDEG
+558 
-569 VKTFTCNACG
+569 
-579 KTRTEAVA
+579 
-587 ALGHN
+587 
-592 YSSDWTIDTAAAC
+592 
-605 ETVGSKSHH
+605 
-614 CTRCDS
+614 
-620 KKDITEIPASGKH
+620 TEIPASGKH
-633 TWNNGVI
+633 TWNNGII

-823 QKVLYN
+823 QKALYN

>member
-241 VSDPTIS
+241 VSDPAIS

-268 ADSTVATLSGT
+268 ADSTVATLSGS

-320 TTPTCTKTGVKQ
+320 TPPTCTKTGVKQ

-363 ACETVG
+363 A
-369 SKSHHCTRCDS
+369 
-380 KKDITEIPA
+380 
-389 SGHSWNDGAIT
+389 
-400 TEPTCT
+400 
-406 DEGVK
+406 
-411 TFTCNSCGKTRTEEV
+411 
-426 AALGHNY
+426 
-433 SSDWTI
+433 
-439 DTAATCS
+439 
-446 AIGSK
+446 
-451 SHHCTRCDSKKDVT
+451 
-465 EIPAS
+465 
-470 GHSWND
+470 
-476 GAITTEP
+476 
-483 TCTDEGV
+483 
-490 KTFTCNACGKT
+490 
-501 RTEAIA
+501 
-507 ALGHNYSS
+507 
-515 DWTIDTAAVCE
+515 CE

-620 KKDITEIPASGKH
+620 KKDVTEIPASGKH
-633 TWNNGVI
+633 TWNNGII

>member
-1 MKRKRKRNL
+1 MKRKRNL

-219 NFNITFDKDE
+219 NFHITFDKDE

-241 VSDPTIS
+241 VSDPAIS

-268 ADSTVATLSGT
+268 ADSTVATLSGS

-293 LYGLTAHQTAAVK
+293 FYGLTAHQTAAVK

-320 TTPTCTKTGVKQ
+320 TPPTCTKTGVKQ

-389 SGHSWNDGAIT
+389 
-400 TEPTCT
+400 P
-406 DEGVK
+406 
-411 TFTCNSCGKTRTEEV
+411 
-426 AALGHNY
+426 
-433 SSDWTI
+433 
-439 DTAATCS
+439 
-446 AIGSK
+446 
-451 SHHCTRCDSKKDVT
+451 
-465 EIPAS
+465 
-470 GHSWND
+470 
-476 GAITTEP
+476 
-483 TCTDEGV
+483 
-490 KTFTCNACGKT
+490 
-501 RTEAIA
+501 
-507 ALGHNYSS
+507 
-515 DWTIDTAAVCE
+515 
-526 TVGSKSHH
+526 
-534 CTRCDSKKD
+534 
-543 VTEIPASGHSWNDGA
+543 
-558 ITTEPTCTDEG
+558 
-569 VKTFTCNACG
+569 
-579 KTRTEAVA
+579 
-587 ALGHN
+587 
-592 YSSDWTIDTAAAC
+592 
-605 ETVGSKSHH
+605 
-614 CTRCDS
+614 
-620 KKDITEIPASGKH
+620 GKH

-766 KKVVIGQNIVRIGK
+766 KKVVISQNIVRIGK

>member
-1 MKRKRKRNL
+1 
-10 YHLWF
+10 
-15 CFAMLLFLAV
+15 MLLFLAV

-320 TTPTCTKTGVKQ
+320 TPPTCTKTGVKQ

-389 SGHSWNDGAIT
+389 
-400 TEPTCT
+400 P
-406 DEGVK
+406 
-411 TFTCNSCGKTRTEEV
+411 
-426 AALGHNY
+426 
-433 SSDWTI
+433 
-439 DTAATCS
+439 
-446 AIGSK
+446 
-451 SHHCTRCDSKKDVT
+451 
-465 EIPAS
+465 
-470 GHSWND
+470 
-476 GAITTEP
+476 
-483 TCTDEGV
+483 
-490 KTFTCNACGKT
+490 
-501 RTEAIA
+501 
-507 ALGHNYSS
+507 
-515 DWTIDTAAVCE
+515 
-526 TVGSKSHH
+526 
-534 CTRCDSKKD
+534 
-543 VTEIPASGHSWNDGA
+543 
-558 ITTEPTCTDEG
+558 
-569 VKTFTCNACG
+569 
-579 KTRTEAVA
+579 
-587 ALGHN
+587 
-592 YSSDWTIDTAAAC
+592 
-605 ETVGSKSHH
+605 
-614 CTRCDS
+614 
-620 KKDITEIPASGKH
+620 GKH

-731 KVKTSVTIPTT
+731 KVKTSVIIPTT

-780 NAFYGCKK
+780 NSFYGCKK

>member
-1 MKRKRKRNL
+1 
-10 YHLWF
+10 
-15 CFAMLLFLAV
+15 
-25 PFKVKAETATT
+25 
-36 PVSISVQYGQT
+36 
-47 EARTILNMINEM
+47 
-59 RTSSTDAWYWK
+59 
-70 QDDTTK
+70 
-76 TYCTNLQPLQYDYD
+76 
-90 LEKTAMQRAAEIA
+90 MQRAAEIA

-241 VSDPTIS
+241 VSDPAIS

-268 ADSTVATLSGT
+268 ADSTVATLSGS

-320 TTPTCTKTGVKQ
+320 TPPTCTKTGVNQ

-363 ACETVG
+363 A
-369 SKSHHCTRCDS
+369 
-380 KKDITEIPA
+380 
-389 SGHSWNDGAIT
+389 
-400 TEPTCT
+400 
-406 DEGVK
+406 
-411 TFTCNSCGKTRTEEV
+411 
-426 AALGHNY
+426 
-433 SSDWTI
+433 
-439 DTAATCS
+439 
-446 AIGSK
+446 
-451 SHHCTRCDSKKDVT
+451 
-465 EIPAS
+465 
-470 GHSWND
+470 
-476 GAITTEP
+476 
-483 TCTDEGV
+483 
-490 KTFTCNACGKT
+490 
-501 RTEAIA
+501 
-507 ALGHNYSS
+507 
-515 DWTIDTAAVCE
+515 CE

-620 KKDITEIPASGKH
+620 KKDVTEIPASGKH

-640 TKPATIAEEGV
+640 TKPATIAEEGI

-666 IAKLPMPTVTPVPT
+666 IAKLPMPTATPVPT

-701 GTKITDKKT
+701 GTKIVDKKT
-710 GNIYKVTS
+710 GSIYKVTS
-718 SRSSSQTVAFIGN
+718 SSSSSRTVAFVGN
-731 KVKTSVTIPTT
+731 KVKASVTIPTS

-753 EISTNAFKNNRKL
+753 EISASAFKNNRKL
-766 KKVVIGQNIVRIGK
+766 KKVVIGQNIVKIGK
-780 NAFYGCKK
+780 NAFYGCKN

-808 FKNTSPKATVKVPKK
+808 FKNSSQKATVKVPKK
-823 QKVLYN
+823 QKALYN

>member
-1 MKRKRKRNL
+1 
-10 YHLWF
+10 
-15 CFAMLLFLAV
+15 
-25 PFKVKAETATT
+25 
-36 PVSISVQYGQT
+36 
-47 EARTILNMINEM
+47 MINEM

-268 ADSTVATLSGT
+268 ADSTVATLSGS

-320 TTPTCTKTGVKQ
+320 TPPTCTKTGVKQ

-380 KKDITEIPA
+380 K
-389 SGHSWNDGAIT
+389 
-400 TEPTCT
+400 
-406 DEGVK
+406 
-411 TFTCNSCGKTRTEEV
+411 
-426 AALGHNY
+426 
-433 SSDWTI
+433 I
-439 DTAATCS
+439 D
-446 AIGSK
+446 
-451 SHHCTRCDSKKDVT
+451 V
-465 EIPAS
+465 
-470 GHSWND
+470 
-476 GAITTEP
+476 
-483 TCTDEGV
+483 
-490 KTFTCNACGKT
+490 
-501 RTEAIA
+501 
-507 ALGHNYSS
+507 
-515 DWTIDTAAVCE
+515 
-526 TVGSKSHH
+526 
-534 CTRCDSKKD
+534 
-543 VTEIPASGHSWNDGA
+543 
-558 ITTEPTCTDEG
+558 
-569 VKTFTCNACG
+569 
-579 KTRTEAVA
+579 
-587 ALGHN
+587 
-592 YSSDWTIDTAAAC
+592 
-605 ETVGSKSHH
+605 
-614 CTRCDS
+614 
-620 KKDITEIPASGKH
+620 TEIPASGKH

-651 KTYTCTVCGVTRTET
+651 KTYTCTICGVTRTET

-731 KVKTSVTIPTT
+731 KVKTSVIIPTT

-823 QKVLYN
+823 QKALYN

>member
-268 ADSTVATLSGT
+268 ADSTVATLSGS

-320 TTPTCTKTGVKQ
+320 TPPTCTKTGVKQ

-380 KKDITEIPA
+380 KKD
-389 SGHSWNDGAIT
+389 
-400 TEPTCT
+400 
-406 DEGVK
+406 
-411 TFTCNSCGKTRTEEV
+411 
-426 AALGHNY
+426 
-433 SSDWTI
+433 
-439 DTAATCS
+439 
-446 AIGSK
+446 
-451 SHHCTRCDSKKDVT
+451 VT

-470 GHSWND
+470 GK
-476 GAITTEP
+476 P
-483 TCTDEGV
+483 
-490 KTFTCNACGKT
+490 
-501 RTEAIA
+501 
-507 ALGHNYSS
+507 
-515 DWTIDTAAVCE
+515 
-526 TVGSKSHH
+526 
-534 CTRCDSKKD
+534 
-543 VTEIPASGHSWNDGA
+543 
-558 ITTEPTCTDEG
+558 
-569 VKTFTCNACG
+569 
-579 KTRTEAVA
+579 
-587 ALGHN
+587 
-592 YSSDWTIDTAAAC
+592 
-605 ETVGSKSHH
+605 
-614 CTRCDS
+614 
-620 KKDITEIPASGKH
+620 

-651 KTYTCTVCGVTRTET
+651 KTYTCTICGVTRTET

-731 KVKTSVTIPTT
+731 KVKTSVIIPTT

-823 QKVLYN
+823 QKALYN

>member
-1 MKRKRKRNL
+1 MKRKRNL

-15 CFAMLLFLAV
+15 CFAVLLFLAV

-145 DGWREDNELYAG
+145 NGWREDNELYAG

-241 VSDPTIS
+241 VSDPAIS

-320 TTPTCTKTGVKQ
+320 TPPTCTKTGVKQ

-343 EEIAALGHDY
+343 EEIAALGHD
-353 SSDWTIDTAA
+353 
-363 ACETVG
+363 
-369 SKSHHCTRCDS
+369 
-380 KKDITEIPA
+380 
-389 SGHSWNDGAIT
+389 
-400 TEPTCT
+400 
-406 DEGVK
+406 
-411 TFTCNSCGKTRTEEV
+411 
-426 AALGHNY
+426 
-433 SSDWTI
+433 
-439 DTAATCS
+439 
-446 AIGSK
+446 
-451 SHHCTRCDSKKDVT
+451 
-465 EIPAS
+465 
-470 GHSWND
+470 
-476 GAITTEP
+476 
-483 TCTDEGV
+483 
-490 KTFTCNACGKT
+490 
-501 RTEAIA
+501 
-507 ALGHNYSS
+507 
-515 DWTIDTAAVCE
+515 
-526 TVGSKSHH
+526 
-534 CTRCDSKKD
+534 
-543 VTEIPASGHSWNDGA
+543 
-558 ITTEPTCTDEG
+558 
-569 VKTFTCNACG
+569 
-579 KTRTEAVA
+579 
-587 ALGHN
+587 

-666 IAKLPMPTVTPVPT
+666 IAKLPMPTATPVPT

-718 SRSSSQTVAFIGN
+718 SRPSSQTVAFIGN

-823 QKVLYN
+823 QKALYN

>member
-268 ADSTVATLSGT
+268 ADSTVATLSGS

-320 TTPTCTKTGVKQ
+320 TPPTCTKTGVKQ

-363 ACETVG
+363 A
-369 SKSHHCTRCDS
+369 
-380 KKDITEIPA
+380 
-389 SGHSWNDGAIT
+389 
-400 TEPTCT
+400 
-406 DEGVK
+406 
-411 TFTCNSCGKTRTEEV
+411 
-426 AALGHNY
+426 
-433 SSDWTI
+433 
-439 DTAATCS
+439 
-446 AIGSK
+446 
-451 SHHCTRCDSKKDVT
+451 
-465 EIPAS
+465 
-470 GHSWND
+470 
-476 GAITTEP
+476 
-483 TCTDEGV
+483 
-490 KTFTCNACGKT
+490 
-501 RTEAIA
+501 
-507 ALGHNYSS
+507 
-515 DWTIDTAAVCE
+515 CE

-592 YSSDWTIDTAAAC
+592 YSSDWTIDTAAVC

-620 KKDITEIPASGKH
+620 KKDVTEIPASGKH

-731 KVKTSVTIPTT
+731 KVKTSVIIPTT

-788 LTSITIKS
+788 LTAITIKS

-823 QKVLYN
+823 QKALYN

>member
-1 MKRKRKRNL
+1 MKRKRNL

-15 CFAMLLFLAV
+15 CFAVLLFLAV

-389 SGHSWNDGAIT
+389 SG
-400 TEPTCT
+400 
-406 DEGVK
+406 
-411 TFTCNSCGKTRTEEV
+411 
-426 AALGHNY
+426 
-433 SSDWTI
+433 
-439 DTAATCS
+439 
-446 AIGSK
+446 
-451 SHHCTRCDSKKDVT
+451 
-465 EIPAS
+465 
-470 GHSWND
+470 
-476 GAITTEP
+476 
-483 TCTDEGV
+483 
-490 KTFTCNACGKT
+490 
-501 RTEAIA
+501 
-507 ALGHNYSS
+507 
-515 DWTIDTAAVCE
+515 
-526 TVGSKSHH
+526 
-534 CTRCDSKKD
+534 
-543 VTEIPASGHSWNDGA
+543 
-558 ITTEPTCTDEG
+558 
-569 VKTFTCNACG
+569 
-579 KTRTEAVA
+579 
-587 ALGHN
+587 
-592 YSSDWTIDTAAAC
+592 
-605 ETVGSKSHH
+605 
-614 CTRCDS
+614 
-620 KKDITEIPASGKH
+620 KH

-666 IAKLPMPTVTPVPT
+666 IAKLPMPTATPVPT
-680 ATPTPAITSAPTV
+680 ATPTLAITSAPTV
-693 TPTPSVSV
+693 IPTPSVSV

-718 SRSSSQTVAFIGN
+718 SRSSSRTVAFIGN

-742 IKIKGATYKVT
+742 IKIKDATYKVT

-766 KKVVIGQNIVRIGK
+766 KKVVIGQNIVKIGK

-823 QKVLYN
+823 QKALYN

>member
-1 MKRKRKRNL
+1 MKRKRNL

-241 VSDPTIS
+241 VSDPAIS

-268 ADSTVATLSGT
+268 ADSTVATLSGS

-343 EEIAALGHDY
+343 EEIAALGHD
-353 SSDWTIDTAA
+353 
-363 ACETVG
+363 
-369 SKSHHCTRCDS
+369 
-380 KKDITEIPA
+380 
-389 SGHSWNDGAIT
+389 
-400 TEPTCT
+400 
-406 DEGVK
+406 
-411 TFTCNSCGKTRTEEV
+411 
-426 AALGHNY
+426 
-433 SSDWTI
+433 
-439 DTAATCS
+439 
-446 AIGSK
+446 
-451 SHHCTRCDSKKDVT
+451 
-465 EIPAS
+465 
-470 GHSWND
+470 
-476 GAITTEP
+476 
-483 TCTDEGV
+483 
-490 KTFTCNACGKT
+490 
-501 RTEAIA
+501 
-507 ALGHNYSS
+507 
-515 DWTIDTAAVCE
+515 
-526 TVGSKSHH
+526 
-534 CTRCDSKKD
+534 
-543 VTEIPASGHSWNDGA
+543 
-558 ITTEPTCTDEG
+558 
-569 VKTFTCNACG
+569 
-579 KTRTEAVA
+579 
-587 ALGHN
+587 

-780 NAFYGCKK
+780 NTFYGCKK

-823 QKVLYN
+823 QKALYN